1 MSLATV
7 RQLLADAISIE
18 GPILRA
24 FNTGSGVPSLAA
36 LVGRGSSVARRILAR
51 NSHNNTIIVLVL
63 SQVVPSVAS
72 CAPAVS
78 VVGSALVR
86 NSNAETVQ

>member
-36 LVGRGSSVARRILAR
+36 LVGGGSSVARRILAR
-51 NSHNNTIIVLVL
+51 NSHNCTIIILVL
-63 SQVVPSVAS
+63 GQVVSFIATEAESVGGVKTL
-72 CAPAVS
+72 AVG
-78 VVGSALVR
+78 V
-86 NSNAETVQ
+86 

>member
-1 MSLATV
+1 MSLAAV
-7 RQLLADAISIE
+7 RQLLADAICIE

-36 LVGRGSSVARRILAR
+36 LVGRGSSAARRILAR

-63 SQVVPSVAS
+63 GQVVSFIATETESVGGVKTL
-72 CAPAVS
+72 AVG
-78 VVGSALVR
+78 V
-86 NSNAETVQ
+86 

>member
-1 MSLATV
+1 MSLAAV

-36 LVGRGSSVARRILAR
+36 LVGRGSSVTRRILA
-51 NSHNNTIIVLVL
+51 
-63 SQVVPSVAS
+63 
-72 CAPAVS
+72 
-78 VVGSALVR
+78 
-86 NSNAETVQ
+86 